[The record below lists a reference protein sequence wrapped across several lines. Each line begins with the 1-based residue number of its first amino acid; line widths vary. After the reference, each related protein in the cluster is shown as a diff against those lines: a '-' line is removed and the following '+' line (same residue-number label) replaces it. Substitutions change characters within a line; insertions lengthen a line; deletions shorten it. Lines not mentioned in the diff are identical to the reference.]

1 MSKKINHF
9 TINLNDETAATV
21 QALAKITR
29 RKPAELLALIIE
41 DNAPQLLADEMTA
54 HKLAQ
59 NFTTPARFY
68 TTETQKKGEAN
79 Q

>member
-41 DNAPQLLADEMTA
+41 DNAAAILADQMIL
-54 HKLAQ
+54 KGLAQ
-59 NFTTPARFY
+59 NFTTSARFQTSE
-68 TTETQKKGEAN
+68 TTKKGD
-79 Q
+79 